1 MTFWDHLDELRNAII
16 RCLLVIVVFSCLFFV
31 FKEETFRCILAPTQ
45 SDFITYRWFED
56 NLFQSFDVQ
65 LINTELASQFLVH
78 LKVAFSLGILLAS
91 PYILYEI
98 LRFILPALYQ
108 NERKYVLQITLPAYL
123 LFFLGILL
131 AYGLIFPFTFRF
143 LATYQVADSVPN
155 LISLQSY
162 ISTLIML
169 SFCMGVVFLLPIICF
184 LLGKMG
190 LLSRDMMTI
199 YRRHAIVAILVIAA
213 IITPTADVFT
223 LLLVSLP
230 IYILYEISILLVPIK
245 KY

>member
-1 MTFWDHLDELRNAII
+1 
-16 RCLLVIVVFSCLFFV
+16 
-31 FKEETFRCILAPTQ
+31 
-45 SDFITYRWFED
+45 
-56 NLFQSFDVQ
+56 
-65 LINTELASQFLVH
+65 
-78 LKVAFSLGILLAS
+78 
-91 PYILYEI
+91 
-98 LRFILPALYQ
+98 
-108 NERKYVLQITLPAYL
+108 
-123 LFFLGILL
+123 
-131 AYGLIFPFTFRF
+131 
-143 LATYQVADSVPN
+143 VADSVPN